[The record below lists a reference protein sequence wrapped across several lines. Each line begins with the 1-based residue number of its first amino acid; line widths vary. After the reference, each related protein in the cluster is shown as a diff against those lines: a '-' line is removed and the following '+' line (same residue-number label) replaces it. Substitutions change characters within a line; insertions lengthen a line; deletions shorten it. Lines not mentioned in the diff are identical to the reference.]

1 VVKET
6 SLLAVDRRTK
16 IAHTAIRLIGSL
28 GARGLTHRAVDAAAK
43 LPQGSTSYYCRTR
56 ADLLALALRRHA
68 ELDFNALGR
77 LERSLRTRSKRR
89 ELASHLALV
98 LSKWMRAQSA
108 EELAARFEL
117 FLAASREPA
126 LQAVV
131 AESRKRFVAALRG
144 SLEASDV
151 PDAERLAA
159 ALIALIEGLFVERLR
174 IGRDA
179 MRRRD
184 LEALLM
190 ALLTAPSLASVLPP
204 PR

>member
-1 VVKET
+1 M
-6 SLLAVDRRTK
+6 AVDRRIK
-16 IAHTAIRLIGSL
+16 IADAAIRLIGSL
-28 GARGLTHRAVDAAAK
+28 GGRGLTHRAVDVAAK

-68 ELDFNALGR
+68 ELDFNALNR
-77 LERSLRTRSKRR
+77 LERSLRARSRVRR

-98 LSKWMRAQSA
+98 LARWMRAQSA

-117 FLAASREPA
+117 FLAASREPE

-131 AESRKRFVAALRG
+131 AESRARFVATLRA
-144 SLEASDV
+144 SLEASEV

>member
-6 SLLAVDRRTK
+6 SLLAADRRTK
-16 IAHTAIRLIGSL
+16 IADTAIRLIGSL
-28 GARGLTHRAVDAAAK
+28 GARGLTHRAVDAEAK

-131 AESRKRFVAALRG
+131 AESRTRFIAALRG
-144 SLEASDV
+144 SLEASEV

-190 ALLTAPSLASVLPP
+190 ALLTAPSLASVFPP